1 MKTRIFTLLI
11 AFMATLQL
19 FAITD
24 FTIDGIGYTKLGGDS
39 VEVGE
44 NSGITGDVVIPATVT
59 NGTKTYRGVAIGG
72 SAFAYCSGLTSV
84 TIGNSVTSIGGSAF
98 AYCSGLTS
106 VTIGNSVTSIGG
118 SAFAYC
124 SGLTSTTIPNSVT
137 IIKDHVFESCRN
149 LNSVNIPNSIT
160 SIGEGAFGSCTSL
173 TSIVLPNSVTTIDNW
188 AFASSGLTSITI
200 PNSVTS
206 IGSSVFGNCISLTSV
221 TIPNSVTSIGSNV
234 FENTAISTPVYN
246 DHLFIYLPYSYSGEY
261 IIPEGITTIVAKAFY
276 EHNNLTNIVLPT
288 SLRNIKE
295 YAIYGCRNISS
306 IIIPANVDT
315 IEREAFNGCVDLVD
329 VYLYAV
335 KPPYVGYSSWS
346 DYYNAF
352 TSNPT
357 IHLACGVD
365 YAAYQN
371 STWSNYN
378 LEYPEPNY
386 TLTLS
391 SDTTQGTI
399 RTRRALSCN
408 NDTAVIYAQAN
419 AGYHF
424 TSWSDGNTD
433 NPRTVIMTQDKT
445 LHANFAV
452 SLYTFT
458 ATANDAARGTVTANS
473 GSYQYGTE
481 LTMSA
486 TPAEHYFLDHWQ
498 IERERIVD
506 GGGIVAKFSVP
517 DTWQDTYAWIW
528 ETGGYGHWETLPQ
541 ENGWYV
547 YRTNADNMH
556 ILLAHDQSFGEK
568 TPDIDL
574 TESACYT
581 IESNGSQYY
590 SDVAKSYDCITADD
604 YEQPYTYIDTFNT
617 PLYQEQYTLTLTSN
631 TKATAIFLKEK
642 HYVNFTCLNGKITCN
657 DSYPWESYNDYIEH
671 DSIIHVSVIP
681 YDGYIFQ
688 QWEDGNTDNP
698 RTFIVTERINMQAT
712 CIRNQSVL
720 TLNTSDDEAGR
731 VFGAGSYD
739 KYSSVQIFAIP
750 NSGYD
755 FVGWSDN
762 NTANPRYIYLDESE
776 ISLTANFDITSA
788 AQYIV
793 NVTAQNPEQGSATA
807 TNYVRLDA
815 APFDGC
821 TFVRWSDGNTDNPRY
836 MELNADIT
844 LQAIFEGT
852 PSGIEDPSS
861 APKGSVRKVMING
874 QIYILRGEKVYTL
887 QGQEAK

>member
-19 FAITD
+19 FAVTD
-24 FTIDGIGYTKLGGDS
+24 FTIDGINYTKLGGDS

-59 NGTKTYRGVAIGG
+59 NGTKTYRVVAIG
-72 SAFAYCSGLTSV
+72 SR
-84 TIGNSVTSIGGSAF
+84 
-98 AYCSGLTS
+98 
-106 VTIGNSVTSIGG
+106 
-118 SAFAYC
+118 AFAYC

-188 AFASSGLTSITI
+188 AFSSSGLTSITI

-206 IGSSVFGNCISLTSV
+206 IGSSVFENCISLTSV
-221 TIPNSVTSIGSNV
+221 TIPNNVTSIGSNV

-306 IIIPANVDT
+306 IILPAAIDT
-315 IEREAFNGCVDLVD
+315 ISNGAFNGCVDLVD

-378 LEYPEPNY
+378 LEYQEPNY

-399 RTRRALSCN
+399 RTHRALACN
-408 NDTAVIYAQAN
+408 NDTAIIYAQAN
-419 AGYHF
+419 IGYHF

-433 NPRTVIMTQDKT
+433 NPRTIIMTQDKT
-445 LHANFAV
+445 LLANFAV

-486 TPAEHYFLDHWQ
+486 TPSEHYFLDHWQ
-498 IERERIVD
+498 IEQERI
-506 GGGIVAKFSVP
+506 GIVAKFSVP

-590 SDVAKSYDCITADD
+590 SDVAKSYDCITTDD
-604 YEQPYTYIDTFNT
+604 YEYIGKYIDTFNT

-642 HYVNFTCLNGKITCN
+642 HNVNFTCLNGKITCN
-657 DSYPWESYNDYIEH
+657 DSYPWESYGGLIEH
-671 DSIIHVSVIP
+671 DSIIHVLVIP

-698 RTFIVTERINMQAT
+698 RTFIVTEHINMQAT

-755 FVGWSDN
+755 FIGWSDGN
-762 NTANPRYIYLDESE
+762 NTNPRYMYLDEE
-776 ISLTANFDITSA
+776 EETLTANFEIMSS

-793 NVTAQNPEQGSATA
+793 NVTAQNPEQGLATA

-815 APFDGC
+815 VPFYGC

-852 PSGIEDPSS
+852 PTGIESPSS
-861 APKGSVRKVMING
+861 APKGSVQKVVIDG
-874 QIYILRGEKVYTL
+874 QIYIIRNNQTYTVT
-887 QGQEAK
+887 GQEVK